1 MNARRNRIIQTIKES
16 AESHLSHPKPIIY
29 TIEQQKSGNS
39 EIKTKSLRTSR
50 QDHSIQYPKIAST
63 IKGNVEEETG
73 KVFFE
78 EVGTVQ
84 HLGNGVAIISGLLHV
99 GIDELVLFSNGTKGL
114 TIGLSERFIE
124 TILLGKEEG
133 IYGGDLVISNNERLT
148 IPIGWN
154 LIGRVINSLAQ
165 PLDEDGPIEAEEY
178 RTLDRKA
185 PAIIDRSPVNVP
197 LYTGIRICDAL
208 FPIGKGQRELIA
220 GDRQTGKTS
229 FAIDTILNQKDK
241 QIYCIYVAIGQK
253 KSEVVNVLN
262 VLKANGALDYTT
274 VVSAS
279 ADDPPALR
287 YLAPYTGCTI
297 AEFILD
303 NHQDVLIIYDDLSK
317 HAQTYREISLLLRRP
332 PGREAYPGDVFYLH
346 SRLLERACNLNDKQG
361 GGSIT
366 ALPIIALEDG
376 NISGY
381 IPTNLISIC
390 DGQIVFDKDIF
401 NKNQKPAVNIG
412 LSISRVGSSAQI
424 EAMKKISSELRLALT
439 QYEEVEKFARFGTE
453 VDESTSSQIQRGKRL
468 MAILNQQIH
477 QPMTIIDQVITLFAA
492 ARGFF
497 DDVSI
502 NQIRNKSKSL
512 LNYIY
517 NNYKELVEELSTLQD
532 INSEIEE
539 NLTIV
544 IKEFIL
550 KEKIHGKNDN
560 DSHSS

>member
-1 MNARRNRIIQTIKES
+1 MSARRNRIIQTIKES
-16 AESHLSHPKPIIY
+16 AESHLSHPKPIINI
-29 TIEQQKSGNS
+29 IEQQKSGNS
-39 EIKTKSLRTSR
+39 EIKIKSLSTSR

-73 KVFFE
+73 KVFFK

-84 HLGNGVAIISGLLHV
+84 HLGNGVAIISGLPHI

-114 TIGLSERFIE
+114 TIGLSERFVE

-303 NHQDVLIIYDDLSK
+303 NDQDVLIIYDDLSK

-401 NKNQKPAVNIG
+401 NRNQKPAVNIG

-424 EAMKKISSELRLALT
+424 EAMKKIASELRLALT

-468 MAILNQQIH
+468 MAVLNQQIH

-492 ARGFF
+492 TRGFF
-497 DDVSI
+497 NDVSI
-502 NQIRNKSKSL
+502 NQVRNKSKSL
-512 LNYIY
+512 LSYIY
-517 NNYKELVEELSTLQD
+517 DNYKELVEELSTLQD

-539 NLTIV
+539 NLSIV

-560 DSHSS
+560 DNHSS